1 MPPKK
6 KGKGGKKKGKDNP
19 DEDEPLSVEEKN
31 MYLQRVAES
40 LKHKL
45 VMQTNKASG
54 AEAVVR
60 ELRQRLFDLLG
71 DYDGEKQKTFD
82 IASDMTRQYKDMS
95 TEMIDRISSLERQIT
110 DMKDKLDKAQLEK
123 EEIIRQKD
131 REIKQREDSIQ
142 EQKQKMDEMAKEFG
156 QMLKQTLDKM
166 SEKIVITNDWEADK
180 TEAPIVRT
188 FEDFHLG
195 LSKD

>member
-1 MPPKK
+1 MAKKAKGKKK
-6 KGKGGKKKGKDNP
+6 KGKKDNP
-19 DEDEPLSVEEKN
+19 DEDEPLTLEEQKE
-31 MYLQRVAES
+31 YLSRKVES
-40 LKHKL
+40 LNFKL

-54 AEAVVR
+54 AESVVR
-60 ELRQRLFDLLG
+60 ELRQRLLDLHKDYG
-71 DYDGEKQKTFD
+71 DEKKKTLE
-82 IASDMTRQYKDMS
+82 IASDMTRQYKDMNA
-95 TEMIDRISSLERQIT
+95 EMLERICNLEAQIT
-110 DMKDKLDKAQLEK
+110 DYKDQLDKARLEK

-131 REIKQREDSIQ
+131 REIAQREASIQ

-180 TEAPIVRT
+180 QDQPIVRT
-188 FEDFHLG
+188 FEDFNLG

>member
-1 MPPKK
+1 MPKDGKK
-6 KGKGGKKKGKDNP
+6 KKGGKKKGKDNP
-19 DEDEPLSVEEKN
+19 DEDEPLSVEEQHQ
-31 MYLQRVAES
+31 YLQRVAES

-71 DYDGEKQKTFD
+71 DYNDEKQKTLD

-95 TEMIDRISSLERQIT
+95 AEMIDRISSLEQQIT

-166 SEKIVITNDWEADK
+166 SEKIVITNDWESDK

-195 LSKD
+195 LKE